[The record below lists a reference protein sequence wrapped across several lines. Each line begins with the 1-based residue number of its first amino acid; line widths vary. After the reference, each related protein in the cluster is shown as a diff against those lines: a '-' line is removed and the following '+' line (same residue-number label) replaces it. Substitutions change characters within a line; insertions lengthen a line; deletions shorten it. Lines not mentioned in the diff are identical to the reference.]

1 MRAAPRTAEVSCA
14 AIILAA
20 GESRRMGRPKA
31 LLPYR
36 GGTFVSVLAEKLSA
50 TCAPLYVVFGY
61 KAHDLMPYAPA
72 SAIAVENTDYRYGML
87 TSLQAGLRALPGL
100 PERILFT
107 LVDHP
112 AVQTATVRSLL
123 ESNAPLTIPRY
134 AGKRGHPVVMS
145 REIAIE
151 ILAEPMTSKLNHVID
166 RHAAEIHYLDVSDA
180 GVRDDIDDPQHYEEL
195 LAREGARV

>member
-1 MRAAPRTAEVSCA
+1 VSCA

-36 GGTFVSVLAEKLSA
+36 GGTFVSVLAEKLSE
-50 TCAPLYVVFGY
+50 TCSPLCVVFGHQ
-61 KAHDLMPYAPA
+61 AQDLMAYAPA
-72 SAIAVENTDYRYGML
+72 SVIAVENTNYRYGML
-87 TSLQAGLRALPGL
+87 TSLQAGLRAIPEL

-112 AVQTATVRSLL
+112 ALKIGTVRLLL
-123 ESNAPLTIPRY
+123 ESSAALAIPRY
-134 AGKRGHPVVMS
+134 SGKRGHPVIMS
-145 REIAIE
+145 REIAHE
-151 ILAEPMTSKLNHVID
+151 ILAEPITSKVNHVID
-166 RHAAEIHYLDVSDA
+166 RHAAGIHYIDVNDP

-195 LAREGARV
+195 LAREGASA

>member
-1 MRAAPRTAEVSCA
+1 MSCA

-31 LLPYR
+31 LLPYH
-36 GGTFVSVLAEKLSA
+36 GGTFVSVLAEKLSE
-50 TCAPLYVVFGY
+50 TCSPLCVVFGY
-61 KAHDLMPYAPA
+61 QAQDLMAWTPAPV
-72 SAIAVENTDYRYGML
+72 IAVENTNYRYGML
-87 TSLQAGLRALPGL
+87 TSLQAGLRAIPEL

-112 AVQTATVRSLL
+112 AIKTSTIRLLL
-123 ESNAPLTIPRY
+123 ECAAPLAIPRY
-134 AGKRGHPVVMS
+134 SGKRGHPVIMS
-145 REIAIE
+145 REIASE

-166 RHAAEIHYLDVSDA
+166 RHAAEIHYIEVSDP

-195 LAREGARV
+195 LAREGARA